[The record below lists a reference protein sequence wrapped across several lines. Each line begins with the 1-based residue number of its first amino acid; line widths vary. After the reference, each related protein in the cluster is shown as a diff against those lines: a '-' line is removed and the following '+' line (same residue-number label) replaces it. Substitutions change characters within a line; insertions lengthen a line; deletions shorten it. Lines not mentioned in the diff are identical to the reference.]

1 MPGIEPGAST
11 VRRGRRGSKQE
22 GAEMKAVLMA
32 GGSGT
37 RLRPLT
43 CDIPKPMVPMLNKPM
58 AEHIINLLK
67 RHGITDI
74 IITLY
79 YLPHVIQN
87 YFGDGREFG
96 VNITYAVEEKM
107 PLGTA
112 GCVKAI
118 EDLLDETFVVIS
130 GDSLTD
136 IDLQRALEFHRTRQS
151 LATIVLTRVTNPL
164 EFGVV
169 ITDEEGRIQRFL
181 EKPSM
186 SEVFSDTINTGTYVL
201 EPEVLKL
208 LPAEKEVDFSKDL
221 FPLLLQRQDPMFGYV
236 ADGYWEDVGNLQ
248 SYRQAHYDIL
258 DGKVAI
264 DLAYTR
270 HEGNI
275 WVGEGTVISP
285 SAQITGPVVIGH
297 NCQIGAGATL
307 TPGTVIGDNVIV
319 GEGCSLKR
327 PIIWNNVYVGE
338 EAQLRGCVIGKGSSI
353 KRGAVVLEGAIV
365 ANECVVGEDAQ
376 IKPEVKIWP
385 NKTIESGAT
394 LASSLIWGSQAQRT
408 LFGATGV
415 EGLANIEITPEFA
428 VKLGASYG
436 ATLPLGSSVTVSRDS
451 TPASRM
457 INRGLISGLLSVGVN
472 VHNLESTSLPI
483 TRFYLPELNARG
495 GVHIRMSADSENEVI
510 LEFLDGR
517 GMTISKAE
525 EKKIESNFFKE
536 DFRRVGLADIGNISF
551 PARVMEHYASGY
563 NQAISG
569 EGLRKLRPKIVIDYA
584 NSFTNVMLP
593 GLIGRM
599 GAETVVLNAHSSS
612 LPPSPRQREELRHQL
627 ANIVTA
633 LRATFGFQVDD
644 NAERI
649 HLVDPR
655 GRIIHPTQLLVLM
668 VRLMGT
674 LHPNRKFVVPVSAP
688 SILESVAAES
698 GGTIIR
704 AKANSRALMEMASH
718 EGVVMAGNLD
728 GKFIFPA
735 VHPGFDAMLAAG
747 RIAEALAATGR
758 TLADLVDDL
767 PEFHHIHEVVP
778 CPWERK
784 GTVMRVLVEQSK
796 HGQTELIDGVK
807 VFVNGG
813 WALVLPDP
821 VDPVVHLYADAK
833 SAMHADQIVETYAG
847 LIRKLTTPEEALA

>member
-1 MPGIEPGAST
+1 
-11 VRRGRRGSKQE
+11 
-22 GAEMKAVLMA
+22 MKAVLMA

-43 CDIPKPMVPMLNKPM
+43 CDIPKPMVPMLTKPM

-67 RHGITDI
+67 RHGVTDI
-74 IITLY
+74 VITLY

-87 YFGDGREFG
+87 YFGDGHDFG
-96 VNITYAVEEKM
+96 VKISYAVEEKM

-118 EDLLDETFVVIS
+118 EDLLDDTFLVIS

-136 IDLQRALEFHRTRQS
+136 IDLAQAVAFHKAKQS
-151 LATIVLTRVTNPL
+151 LATIVLKRVNNPL

-186 SEVFSDTINTGTYVL
+186 SEVFSDTINTGTYIL
-201 EPEVLKL
+201 EPQVLAL
-208 LPAEKEVDFSKDL
+208 LPPDQEVDFSKDL
-221 FPLLLQRQDPMFGYV
+221 FPLLLQRQDPMYGYV

-264 DLAYTR
+264 DHGYTR
-270 HEGNI
+270 IEGNI
-275 WVGEGTVISP
+275 WVGEGTVIAP
-285 SAQITGPVVIGH
+285 SAQISGPVVIGH

-307 TPGTVIGDNVIV
+307 TPGTVLGDNVIV
-319 GEGCSLKR
+319 GEGSSLKR
-327 PIIWNNVYVGE
+327 PIIWNNVYIGE
-338 EAQLRGCVIGKGSSI
+338 EVQLRGCVIGKGSSI
-353 KRGAVVLEGAIV
+353 KRGAVILEGAIV
-365 ANECVVGEDAQ
+365 ANDCVVGEEAQ

-385 NKTIESGAT
+385 NKTIDAGAT
-394 LASSLIWGSQAQRT
+394 LTSSLIWGSQAQRT

-457 INRGLISGLLSVGVN
+457 INRGMISGLLSVGVN

-483 TRFYLPELNARG
+483 TRFFLPETNARG
-495 GVHIRMSADSENEVI
+495 GIHIRMSADSENEVVI
-510 LEFLDGR
+510 DFLDSK

-536 DFRRVGLADIGNISF
+536 DFRRVSLADIGNISF
-551 PARVMEHYASGY
+551 PARVTEHYASGY
-563 NQAISG
+563 CRAISP
-569 EGLRKLRPKIVIDYA
+569 EGLKRMRPKIVIDYA
-584 NSFTNVMLP
+584 NSFSNVMLP
-593 GLIGRM
+593 GLLGRM
-599 GAETVVLNAHSSS
+599 GAETVVLNAHAASQ
-612 LPPSPRQREELRHQL
+612 PPSPRQREELRQQL
-627 ANIVTA
+627 SHIVLA
-633 LRATFGFQVDD
+633 LKATFGFQIDD
-644 NAERI
+644 NAERL

-655 GRIIHPTQLLVLM
+655 GRIISSGRLLVLM
-668 VRLMGT
+668 VRLVGT
-674 LHPNRKFVVPVSAP
+674 LHPHGKVVVPVSAP
-688 SILESVAAES
+688 SIIESVAAES
-698 GGTIIR
+698 GTTVIR
-704 AKANSRALMEMASH
+704 TKVNSRAMMEASRH
-718 EGVVMAGNLD
+718 EGVIMAGNLD

-735 VHPGFDAMLAAG
+735 IHPGYDAMMAAG
-747 RIAEALAATGR
+747 RIAEALAASGR
-758 TLADLVDDL
+758 SVADLVDDL
-767 PEFHHIHEVVP
+767 PDFHHVHEVVP
-778 CPWERK
+778 CPWEQK

-807 VFVNGG
+807 VFCQGG

-821 VDPVVHLYADAK
+821 VDPVVHLFADAN
-833 SAMHADQIVETYAG
+833 SAMQADQIIEDYTA
-847 LIRKLTTPEEALA
+847 LIRRLTVPEDVPAAT

>member
-1 MPGIEPGAST
+1 
-11 VRRGRRGSKQE
+11 
-22 GAEMKAVLMA
+22 MKAVLMA

-67 RHGITDI
+67 RHGISDV
-74 IITLY
+74 IITLF

-87 YFGDGREFG
+87 YFGDGHDFG
-96 VNITYAVEEKM
+96 VKISYAVEEKM

-118 EDLLDETFVVIS
+118 EDLLDDTFLVIS

-136 IDLQRALEFHRTRQS
+136 IDLTQAIAFHREKGS
-151 LATIVLTRVTNPL
+151 LATIVLKRVTNPL
-164 EFGVV
+164 DFGVV
-169 ITDEEGRIQRFL
+169 ITDEDGRIQRFL

-186 SEVFSDTINTGTYVL
+186 SEVFSDTINTGTYIL
-201 EPEVLKL
+201 NPEVLKL

-221 FPLLLQRQDPMFGYV
+221 FPLLLERQDAMYGYV

-258 DGKVAI
+258 DGKVAVS
-264 DLAYTR
+264 LEYTR
-270 HEGNI
+270 HADNI
-275 WVGEGTVISP
+275 WVGEGSVIAP
-285 SAQITGPVVIGH
+285 SAKINGPVVIGH
-297 NCQIGAGATL
+297 NCQIGPGAVL

-327 PIIWNNVYVGE
+327 PIIWNNVYLGE
-338 EAQLRGCVIGKGSSI
+338 EAQLRGCVIGKGSSV
-353 KRGAVVLEGAIV
+353 KRGAMILEGAIV
-365 ANECVVGEDAQ
+365 ANECVVGEEAQ
-376 IKPEVKIWP
+376 IRPEVKVWP
-385 NKTIESGAT
+385 NKTIDAGAT
-394 LASSLIWGSQAQRT
+394 LTSSLIWGSQAQRT

-483 TRFYLPELNARG
+483 TRFFLPELNARG

-510 LEFLDGR
+510 LEFLDAR
-517 GMTISKAE
+517 GLTISKAE

-563 NQAISG
+563 NQAITP
-569 EGLRKLRPKIVIDYA
+569 EALRRLRPKIVIDYA
-584 NSFTNVMLP
+584 NSFSSVMLP

-599 GAETVVLNAHSSS
+599 GAETVVLNAHAASQ
-612 LPPSPRQREELRHQL
+612 PPNPRQRGELRQQL

-633 LRATFGFQVDD
+633 LKANFGFQVDD

-655 GRIIHPTQLLVLM
+655 GRILGPTQLLVLM
-668 VRLMGT
+668 VRLMGL
-674 LHPNRKFVVPVSAP
+674 LHRDGKYVVPVSAP
-688 SILESVAAES
+688 SILEAIAAES
-698 GGTIIR
+698 GGSVIR
-704 AKANSRALMEMASH
+704 TKVNSRALMESCRH
-718 EGVVMAGNLD
+718 EGVVFGGNLD

-735 VHPGFDAMLAAG
+735 LHPGYDAMLTAG
-747 RIAEALAATGR
+747 RLAEALAVSGR
-758 TLADLVDDL
+758 SLAELVDDL
-767 PEFHHIHEVVP
+767 PAFHHIHEEVP
-778 CPWERK
+778 CPWEQK

-807 VFVNGG
+807 VFVQGG

-821 VDPVVHLYADAK
+821 VDPKVHLFVDAT
-833 SAMHADQIVETYAG
+833 SAMRADQILEDYTA
-847 LIRKLTTPEEALA
+847 LIRKLTQPEEVAV